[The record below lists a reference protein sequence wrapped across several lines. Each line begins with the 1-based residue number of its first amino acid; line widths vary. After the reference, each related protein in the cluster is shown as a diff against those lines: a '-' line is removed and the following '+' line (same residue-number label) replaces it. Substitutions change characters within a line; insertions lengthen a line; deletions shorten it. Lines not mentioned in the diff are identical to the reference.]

1 MAAAA
6 AARHCRCWADLR
18 PELVALVLRRLPSL
32 ADRVRLG
39 AVCRAWRRI
48 AGEEP
53 LPPPLPWLTL
63 LDGTFLSIS
72 DGGEIHR
79 MRVPEDASLHG
90 SVGNW
95 LFLRRLGGKLA
106 LMNAFSKCVVELPL
120 KPNNSYYEDSMFF
133 KIVPLSTLDLSSDF
147 LFLVLIVTS
156 TWQCVI
162 SIGQRPSSAIALK
175 IPDYIFDIVFC
186 EVMLYALSFEKLFAF
201 EIVSSYGG
209 GKSPSVS
216 SMKHVAN
223 AVKNPGIVCFSTADK
238 TYMSLYRSY
247 LAESNGKLLQIR
259 RLLRTSSAL
268 PEDLENNGL
277 QAKDFITISFEV
289 FELDL
294 TTNSHDKWR
303 RLNTLGDQALFVGTY
318 SKFLPASEC
327 GAQENCIYFMCDYD
341 REHWTTDPL
350 RDCGVFNMSN
360 GTITPLLPDTT
371 VVRPQGCKGLPT
383 WFFPTKTM

>member
-186 EVMLYALSFEKLFAF
+186 EGKLYALSFEKLFAF

-223 AVKNPGIVCFSTADK
+223 AVKNPGI
-238 TYMSLYRSY
+238 
-247 LAESNGKLLQIR
+247 
-259 RLLRTSSAL
+259 
-268 PEDLENNGL
+268 DLENNGL